1 MERRE
6 FLKSLANVTAGL
18 MLPVSSFAAKMK
30 KSTDRLGDLLPTRA
44 LGNTGERVTMLGLG
58 GWHIGG
64 KMDEAKAQTVIEVA
78 LEGGVRF
85 FDTAESYQRG
95 ESERRYGKFL
105 TPKYRDVVFLMSKT
119 TGGDAGSV
127 RSHLEGTLKRLNTDY
142 LDLWQVHSLQNPE
155 DVDGR
160 IENGVLEVMQE
171 VKASGKAR
179 HIGFTGHRSPSAHV
193 RMLERTKIFETCQM
207 PINLLDPSYESFIEQ
222 VLPVLV
228 ERKMGVLAMK
238 TLSNG
243 RFFQE
248 LIPDRVS
255 VAEAIQFVWSLPV
268 SVLITGPDNR
278 AQLTEKIKL
287 AHAFQEMGEKE
298 RQALVVRVAD
308 LAGTSVEYYKA

>member
-1 MERRE
+1 
-6 FLKSLANVTAGL
+6 
-18 MLPVSSFAAKMK
+18 
-30 KSTDRLGDLLPTRA
+30 
-44 LGNTGERVTMLGLG
+44 
-58 GWHIGG
+58 
-64 KMDEAKAQTVIEVA
+64 
-78 LEGGVRF
+78 
-85 FDTAESYQRG
+85 
-95 ESERRYGKFL
+95 
-105 TPKYRDVVFLMSKT
+105 
-119 TGGDAGSV
+119 
-127 RSHLEGTLKRLNTDY
+127 
-142 LDLWQVHSLQNPE
+142 
-155 DVDGR
+155 
-160 IENGVLEVMQE
+160 MQE
-171 VKASGKAR
+171 VKASGKVR

-268 SVLITGPDNR
+268 SVLITGPANR